1 MGWSF
6 GLAFVVDYREGN
18 QADDHAREGLEE
30 VRYVPRLAPS
40 WGRWSRVF
48 IITVV
53 SIIKIVAI
61 TVIIYRFII
70 RAIIAFSV
78 IEAGHLVIVIQF
90 FGSFLGL
97 IIRRLLFICHWLR
110 KIVNL
115 VIAVLFWCYFV
126 RQILEFSLALVL
138 ISIIL
143 RVFLP
148 FIVSHLLAHS
158 SFQLIVVCSNT
169 NFLFTASNG
178 LIKL

>member
-30 VRYVPRLAPS
+30 VRYVPRLAAS

-61 TVIIYRFII
+61 TVIIYRLII

-90 FGSFLGL
+90 FGGSLGL
-97 IIRRLLFICHWLR
+97 IVRKLLFIDHWLR
-110 KIVNL
+110 KIVDF
-115 VIAVLFWCYFV
+115 VITVLFWCFF
-126 RQILEFSLALVL
+126 EFSLALVL
-138 ISIIL
+138 IWISL

-158 SFQLIVVCSNT
+158 SFQLVVVCGNT